1 MKKFFLILAMAASA
15 MSMSAQEGY
24 YGNKFWDNWYLG
36 LEAGVSSK
44 TTHQAV
50 LKHLNP
56 EFGFMFI
63 THVEIQE
70 REYSLE
76 IQKK

>member
-1 MKKFFLILAMAASA
+1 MKSNINYNCFSNMKKFFLILAMAASA

-44 TTHQAV
+44 TTHQADRKSV
-50 LKHLNP
+50 
-56 EFGFMFI
+56 
-63 THVEIQE
+63 V
-70 REYSLE
+70 
-76 IQKK
+76 